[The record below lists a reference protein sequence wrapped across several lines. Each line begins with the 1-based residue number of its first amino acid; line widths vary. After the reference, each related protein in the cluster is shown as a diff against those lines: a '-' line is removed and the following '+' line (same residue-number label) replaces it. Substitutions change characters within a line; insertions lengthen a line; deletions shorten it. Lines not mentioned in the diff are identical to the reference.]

1 VRKGKSAHAARR
13 ACLVLGAL
21 IAVFGAAQLAAMA
34 ALSSLYS
41 AWANAVAAEGLPGA
55 LPGNE
60 PPFELLL
67 RLGLA
72 WQALVI
78 TPIIVGAGG
87 VLVYWLRRPL
97 IGQVMVVAG
106 TACAVA
112 AAIPRID
119 FGGTNMLS
127 LQQMADP
134 LGGITAVPFCVA
146 LVVFAI
152 TARDDDSRSVA
163 TLTGSSA
170 SAGRHLGA
178 CGPPEEKLAVRLL
191 VGPISASASVA
202 GWRRPSGSDL
212 IDLRDS

>member
-1 VRKGKSAHAARR
+1 MAVLSA
-13 ACLVLGAL
+13 LV
-21 IAVFGAAQLAAMA
+21 
-34 ALSSLYS
+34 S

-55 LPGNE
+55 LPGDQ
-60 PPFELLL
+60 PPFELVL

-72 WQALVI
+72 WQALLI

-97 IGQVMVVAG
+97 IGQVVVVAG

-127 LQQMADP
+127 VRQMAYP

-146 LVVFAI
+146 LMVFAI
-152 TARDDDSRSVA
+152 TDRHEDSRNVS
-163 TLTGSSA
+163 TPSGSSA
-170 SAGRHLGA
+170 
-178 CGPPEEKLAVRLL
+178 
-191 VGPISASASVA
+191 
-202 GWRRPSGSDL
+202 
-212 IDLRDS
+212 